1 MPEWLDRYRSE
12 TPGSLEARSLEI
24 LGSKEYLME
33 VPRQDS
39 QIYHPH
45 KSVRPLCH
53 AHALA
58 STWHTQE
65 WFLKDMEPR
74 QDFLENLEEL
84 RDFRELQEDPKEEEP
99 FTEPLKSLKEHS
111 KDLPMERLKP
121 LKGALVH
128 KDQVVGTDFRARW
141 VESNRV
147 KGMKTGVTIDGCV
160 TTPEYSRSRLLKSLR
175 TNLTVGRLGRN
186 GGAKPEA
193 I

>member
-1 MPEWLDRYRSE
+1 
-12 TPGSLEARSLEI
+12 
-24 LGSKEYLME
+24 ME

-39 QIYHPH
+39 QIYHLH
-45 KSVRPLCH
+45 MSVKPLCH
-53 AHALA
+53 AHAVA

-65 WFLKDMEPR
+65 WFLKGTEPR
-74 QDFLENLEEL
+74 LDFLENLEEL

-99 FTEPLKSLKEHS
+99 FTEPLKSFKEHS

-147 KGMKTGVTIDGCV
+147 KGMKTGVTIDGYV

-175 TNLTVGRLGRN
+175 INLTVGRLGRS
-186 GGAKPEA
+186 GGVKPEA